1 MVTTAAALILYLDA
15 RRFISPLAWTLWVS
29 IVISLFLLIALTYKS
44 NDDFQPP
51 WYLVLL
57 YTCLNA
63 YIIGGIV
70 ALLDLVFVLDTL
82 ILMLVANL
90 SVLAFTNQTTYK
102 FRAKEP
108 LILSS
113 VTIVVASLI
122 LHPWV
127 FSFSDLVPAF
137 ILAWLLSLYFILDT
151 WYLMRQMSKN
161 EYWGASM
168 QLYLDLIIPFR
179 TIHHMCELTAE
190 YGDED

>member
-1 MVTTAAALILYLDA
+1 
-15 RRFISPLAWTLWVS
+15 
-29 IVISLFLLIALTYKS
+29 
-44 NDDFQPP
+44 
-51 WYLVLL
+51 
-57 YTCLNA
+57 
-63 YIIGGIV
+63 
-70 ALLDLVFVLDTL
+70 
-82 ILMLVANL
+82 
-90 SVLAFTNQTTYK
+90 
-102 FRAKEP
+102 
-108 LILSS
+108 